1 MDFVSIF
8 QVLTASEPKEYWVS
22 SIYKKQRQ
30 AVWQNWNLYGKNYA
44 NGVEVMENGHPEDIY
59 ITEKVFATIIVKFD
73 S

>member
-30 AVWQNWNLYGKNYA
+30 AVWQNWNLYGKNYT
-44 NGVEVMENGHPEDIY
+44 NGVEVMENGHPMDIA
-59 ITEKVFATIIVKFD
+59 EKVLATIFVND

>member
-22 SIYKKQRQ
+22 SKYIQEAKAGSVAKLES
-30 AVWQNWNLYGKNYA
+30 LYGKNYT
-44 NGVEVMENGHPEDIY
+44 NGVEVTENGHSEDIA
-59 ITEKVFATIIVKFD
+59 EKTLATIFVKD